1 MNSCTDLQQ
10 TGFESLINDNYG
22 IDTDMNEALQNG
34 DVSSVIGLL
43 NIHTLSQ
50 DNESSNLS
58 LD

>member
-1 MNSCTDLQQ
+1 MNSRTDLQQ
-10 TGFESLINDNYG
+10 NGFESLINDNYG